1 MFGLYICNSKIL
13 IVKDR
18 YKDTCTTLLE
28 LISINA
34 LISINV
40 FLSVLEMA
48 HTIKGS
54 RMAQTVKYL
63 PANSGGARDPGLIP
77 ELVKSPGV
85 GNGNP
90 H

>member
-13 IVKDR
+13 TIKDK
-18 YKDTCTTLLE
+18 YNDTCTTLLE

-34 LISINV
+34 LFQLMHFS
-40 FLSVLEMA
+40 LSKKWPTLLRA
-48 HTIKGS
+48 S

-63 PANSGGARDPGLIP
+63 PANSGDAGDPGLIP